1 MNAILEIP
9 ELQALHTRASS
20 IRIPD
25 QINVPVTPRINRLID
40 SAPFRRLAQVSQLG
54 MVSLVYP
61 AATHNRFEHC
71 LGVYRLALL
80 YLSRLAPDD
89 RFIGTVA
96 PQQATAFL
104 VAALLHDV
112 GHWPF
117 CHPLE
122 DLDHDSIPRHEAI
135 AQRWITE
142 TEIAEILES
151 DFQLAPDDVLRLLQG
166 RPHSQ
171 AERIL
176 SSMLSGPIDV
186 DKMDYLGRDS
196 LHAGVPYGRNFDH
209 QRLIDSLCLDEDGEK
224 LAITDKGKTAAE
236 LMVFARYVMFSEV
249 YWHHAVR
256 AATAMLQ
263 YAVFHLLPRLDMNL
277 LCNSSDAEFVPLLR
291 IAAATHPVQTL
302 IDGLFGPR
310 RKLYKRCAEFGCF
323 WQPDVYQRLA
333 RRPIPWLA
341 RCGEELARELSTSW
355 KSEIQGHEIVIDAPP
370 LHREIE
376 FHVDVFFSKESRYR
390 PLAEISPVVKTL
402 ATHQFDDYVKRVRV
416 YLSPRVRTIM
426 KERTDI
432 TEPLLRAIENTDR
445 AMIEKI

>member
-9 ELQALHTRASS
+9 ELQALHSRASS

-25 QINVPVTPRINRLID
+25 QINVPVTPRIRRLID
-40 SAPFRRLAQVSQLG
+40 SEPFRRLATVSQLG

-80 YLSRLAPDD
+80 FLSRLATDD
-89 RFIGTVA
+89 RFVGTVTSS
-96 PQQATAFL
+96 QATAFL
-104 VAALLHDV
+104 VAALLHDI

-122 DLDHDSIPRHEAI
+122 DLAHESIPRHEEL

-142 TEIAEILES
+142 PEIAEILNVE
-151 DFQLAPDDVLRLLQG
+151 FRLTADDVLRLLKG

-176 SSMLSGPIDV
+176 CSMLSGPIDI

-209 QRLIDSLCLDEDGEK
+209 QRLIDSLCLDEEGEK

-263 YAVFHLLPRLDMNL
+263 QAVFHLLPRLDL
-277 LCNSSDAEFVPLLR
+277 EALCKTSDGEFVTMLR
-291 IAAATHPVQTL
+291 TAAATSSVESL
-302 IDGLFGPR
+302 VDGLFGPR

-323 WQPDVYQRLA
+323 WQPEVYQRLT
-333 RRPIPWLA
+333 RRPFPWLA
-341 RCGEELARELSTSW
+341 RCGEELARELSPAW
-355 KSEIQGHEIVIDAPP
+355 KSEIQAHEIIIDAPP
-370 LHREIE
+370 VHREIE
-376 FHVDVFFSKESRYR
+376 FHVDVFFTKESLYR
-390 PLAEISPVVKTL
+390 PLAEVSPVVKTL

-416 YLSPRVRTIM
+416 YLSPRVRALM
-426 KERTDI
+426 KERTNI
-432 TEPLLRAIENTDR
+432 TEPLLRAIEKTDL
-445 AMIEKI
+445 AMTR